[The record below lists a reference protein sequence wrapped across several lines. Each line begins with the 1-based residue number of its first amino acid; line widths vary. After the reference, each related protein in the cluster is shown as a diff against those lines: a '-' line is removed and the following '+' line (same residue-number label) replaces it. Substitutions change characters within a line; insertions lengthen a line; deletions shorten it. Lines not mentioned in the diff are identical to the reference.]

1 MLLAGQGL
9 LPESGRWGD
18 DSWDIP
24 PPVHVGS
31 GVPLV
36 SGTSH
41 RRLGSSEV
49 AWGWYSVLD
58 ILDKSTVHS
67 VSLELVWQWKDIQ
80 PLLTSLLHRIF
91 YKNTPLVLNDHF

>member
-1 MLLAGQGL
+1 MLPAGQGL
-9 LPESGRWGD
+9 LPGSGRWVD
-18 DSWDIP
+18 DSWGIP
-24 PPVHVGS
+24 PPVPVGPS
-31 GVPLV
+31 GVPLA

-41 RRLGSSEV
+41 RRHGSSEV

-80 PLLTSLLHRIF
+80 PLYAR
-91 YKNTPLVLNDHF
+91 YW